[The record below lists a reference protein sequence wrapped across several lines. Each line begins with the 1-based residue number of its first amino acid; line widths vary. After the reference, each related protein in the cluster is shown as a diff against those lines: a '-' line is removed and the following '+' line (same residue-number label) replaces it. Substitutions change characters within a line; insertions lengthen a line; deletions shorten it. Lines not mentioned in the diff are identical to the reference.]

1 MEDLIDFPVSDDWL
15 DFYHRRGLTPRNSG
29 RLSPEVKALYKQM
42 EQMNKRMEML
52 ENQFQEII
60 KIQTDILNA
69 LIQNKTVYKQ
79 KNKRKELLEEIDS
92 LLSEVDRD
100 ET

>member
-42 EQMNKRMEML
+42 EQMSKRMEML

-69 LIQNKTVYKQ
+69 LIQNKPVYKKK
-79 KNKRKELLEEIDS
+79 KNFVDELDS
-92 LLSEVDRD
+92 LLSEVESD
-100 ET
+100 EA

>member
-15 DFYHRRGLTPRNSG
+15 DFYHRRGLTPRSSG
-29 RLSPEVKALYKQM
+29 RLPPEVKALYKQM

-60 KIQTDILNA
+60 KMQTDILNA
-69 LIQNKTVYKQ
+69 LIQNKTVYK
-79 KNKRKELLEEIDS
+79 KKDERKEFLEEIDS
-92 LLSEVDRD
+92 LLSEVDKD